1 MMIIHYFSLEY
12 KRATNK
18 FFHSIWKK
26 IQSQCTKD
34 DHLFITIAKPL
45 QKNAI
50 GPKNIETRKP

>member
-1 MMIIHYFSLEY
+1 MMIIHYFSSEY

-34 DHLFITIAKPL
+34 DQLFITIAKPL

-50 GPKNIETRKP
+50 GPKNIAEN